1 MKEGKPLLINAGE
14 LPAPAGHYSHA
25 AIAGGMVY
33 VSGLLPST
41 SEGKL
46 LSAEPFEQQAGQV
59 LRNLDA
65 VLASAG
71 SSREKLVQ
79 VRVYVADVE
88 HWGRHQPAVCR
99 LDRRPP
105 SGPLRGAGAGA
116 ALWRGAG
123 GGSGGDSHITQN
135 RFY

>member
-88 HWGRHQPAVCR
+88 HWGAFNRLYADWIGAHRPARCVV
-99 LDRRPP
+99 PVP
-105 SGPLRGAGAGA
+105 
-116 ALWRGAG
+116 ALHYGVALEVEAVA
-123 GGSGGDSHITQN
+123 IAT
-135 RFY
+135 

>member
-1 MKEGKPLLINAGE
+1 MREQTPLLVNAGE

-33 VSGLLPST
+33 VSGLLPAT

-71 SSREKLVQ
+71 SKREQLVQ
-79 VRVYVADVE
+79 VRVYIADVE
-88 HWGRHQPAVCR
+88 HWGAFNRLYADWIGTHRPARCVV
-99 LDRRPP
+99 PVP
-105 SGPLRGAGAGA
+105 
-116 ALWRGAG
+116 ALHYGVALEVEAVALA
-123 GGSGGDSHITQN
+123 T
-135 RFY
+135 